1 MSDDFYDNNQ
11 NENYENYREKR
22 LKEREERMKNLM
34 DRRRA
39 YDEEREER
47 NRYYYDYSEPKNE
60 PEKKKSTGGVL
71 TKLLSLLIAILLCFG
86 GGYFGAKTYLENK
99 PVEAKETSTTQP
111 QIKIETTGD
120 EGVVAAVAKKA
131 LPSVVGI
138 TTTETVEGF
147 FGAQEMKGVGSGIIV
162 DKDGYILTNSHVV
175 GDGKAKSIDVLLDD
189 NSTVPARLLW
199 NDATMDLAVIK
210 VDKTGLVAADLGNS
224 DKLTIGEKAVA
235 IGNPLGLN
243 FNRSVTAGYI
253 SGVGRTLTTR
263 DGKAISNLIQTDAA
277 INQGNSGGPLLNSKG
292 EVIGINSAKIGGQ
305 GTEGLGFAIP
315 INTAKEIVKSLIEKG
330 DAKPIVLGV
339 QIADYDY
346 YKAYFR
352 IQDDYKGVIVLKV
365 EPNSKAQSSGILQND
380 VIIKVDGKDIN
391 NTDNFRTALIKYKA
405 GDTMKLSVL
414 RNGKIEEI
422 TVELWGRKYE

>member
-11 NENYENYREKR
+11 NDNYENYREKR
-22 LKEREERMKNLM
+22 LREREERLRNLM
-34 DRRRA
+34 DRRQS
-39 YDEEREER
+39 YDEDRDER
-47 NRYYYDYSEPKNE
+47 NKYYYEPNDSMNR
-60 PEKKKSTGGVL
+60 PEKKKSGSGIL
-71 TKLLSLLIAILLCFG
+71 TKLLSIILAILLCFG
-86 GGYFGAKTYLENK
+86 GGYFGAKTYMDNN
-99 PVEAKETSTTQP
+99 PTEAKETTTTQP
-111 QIKIETTGD
+111 QIKIETTGE

-189 NSTVPARLLW
+189 NSTVSARLLW

-210 VDKTGLVAADLGNS
+210 VDKTGLVAADLGDS
-224 DKLTIGEKAVA
+224 DHLTIGEKAVA

-277 INQGNSGGPLLNSKG
+277 INQGNSGGPLLNTRG

-330 DAKPIVLGV
+330 NAEPIVLGV

-352 IQDDYKGVIVLKV
+352 IKDDYDGVIILKV
-365 EPNSKAQSSGILQND
+365 EPNSKAQSAGILQND
-380 VIIKVDGKDIN
+380 VVIKVDGKDIK

-405 GDTMKLSVL
+405 GDTMKLTVL
-414 RNGKIEEI
+414 RNGKTEEI
-422 TVELWGRKYE
+422 TVQL